1 MSTASR
7 RLLAVA
13 AAVAVAA
20 TVVAEEAL
28 SPAPYH
34 HARSA
39 GALAVMALLAALV
52 LAIVPRIRSIAAAL
66 GGGVAAGGA
75 IAMLLSGLVWQ
86 AGVPDPLVG
95 GGYAFNLADVA
106 IVLGDATLLVA
117 AVVHG
122 WDNRH
127 ALRRPV

>member
-28 SPAPYH
+28 SPSPYH